1 MHYGQ
6 ILEHCPLSQLW
17 NELKLSCD
25 FVKTREEVDKFNA
38 HNRWRKR
45 GIAMVPTKFGISF
58 TTKFMNQVNS
68 DFHHVL
74 KKEEVILHEILGNSW
89 MIRRKLVKFVLYVV
103 LETIFWHKIG

>member
-6 ILEHCPLSQLW
+6 KLEHCTLAQLW

-25 FVKTREEVDKFNA
+25 FVKAREEVDQFND

-58 TTKFMNQVNS
+58 TTKLMNQVILS
-68 DFHHVL
+68 SIMIFL
-74 KKEEVILHEILGNSW
+74 IKK
-89 MIRRKLVKFVLYVV
+89 M
-103 LETIFWHKIG
+103 